1 MILDILTAL
10 VLLFC
15 FWFGFTKGVIKA
27 FLTIV
32 GLLCGVFAALAYTP
46 VMTQFLRDSFGEYS
60 NLMPVAA
67 FLLLLVGTFLLFK
80 LLGQVLEGFL
90 KKIDINLINKMA
102 GGVLFAGVGIML
114 FSALVYFIDGASL
127 LSDKVKATS
136 RLYPYLEN
144 LPEKSATVV
153 KFIFPIVKEWIE
165 NLWAMFK

>member
-10 VLLFC
+10 VIFFC

-32 GLLCGVFAALAYTP
+32 GLLCGFFAALKYTP

-60 NLMPVAA
+60 NLMPVAG
-67 FLLLLVGTFLLFK
+67 FLILFIGTFLLFK
-80 LLGQVLEGFL
+80 LLGQIVEGFF
-90 KKIDINLINKMA
+90 KKIDINLINKLA
-102 GGVLFAGVGIML
+102 GGALFAGVGLIL
-114 FSALVYFIDGASL
+114 FSALVYFVDGAGL
-127 LSDKVKATS
+127 LSEKVKVAS
-136 RLYPYLEN
+136 RLYPYLEG
-144 LPEKSATVV
+144 LPEKSATLV